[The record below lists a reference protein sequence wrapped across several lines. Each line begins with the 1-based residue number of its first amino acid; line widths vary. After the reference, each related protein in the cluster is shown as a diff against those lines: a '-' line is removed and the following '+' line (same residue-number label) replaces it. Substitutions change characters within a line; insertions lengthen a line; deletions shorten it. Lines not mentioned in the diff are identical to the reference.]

1 MDPPDVAGSRKWIVG
16 VTANRHLIGRRVLQ
30 VDGEDRMINKATG
43 FTSRKKGLVR
53 GPAHQE
59 ATNGMLRVPASY
71 RLGRSGGKQPTDTCD
86 VRESLHP
93 PKLAISENR
102 CVAVGAEAHPDSRPP
117 AKERNCSNRRHYDRE
132 GQVDPHPN
140 PKRTRNGQRVGDAQG
155 RHAGRAGL
163 SSPSGGTCRMAPS
176 SSVMGHISMSS
187 LTNSERSMRRRGQPM
202 FRAATYRK
210 RCNRPSSTSGGSRN
224 GTISQLFGP
233 MRQFQMI
240 RRLSKNPPSM
250 ADVNYDGGRRRFTR
264 CRVL

>member
-1 MDPPDVAGSRKWIVG
+1 MDRWRYHEQTLDWATRSSSRWRRPDDQQSDWVHLSEKGSRKGAGPPRGNEWHVASPGQLPARAI
-16 VTANRHLIGRRVLQ
+16 R
-30 VDGEDRMINKATG
+30 GE
-43 FTSRKKGLVR
+43 
-53 GPAHQE
+53 P
-59 ATNGMLRVPASY
+59 
-71 RLGRSGGKQPTDTCD
+71 PTDTCD

-155 RHAGRAGL
+155 RHAGRAGV

-233 MRQFQMI
+233 MRRFQMI
-240 RRLSKNPPSM
+240 RRLSKNPQ
-250 ADVNYDGGRRRFTR
+250 VWQT
-264 CRVL
+264 